1 LHLLICHGYLDIHI
15 MLLVNITTKDNIWY
29 IMFTFVQI

>member
-15 MLLVNITTKDNIWY
+15 MLLVNITTKDNI
-29 IMFTFVQI
+29 